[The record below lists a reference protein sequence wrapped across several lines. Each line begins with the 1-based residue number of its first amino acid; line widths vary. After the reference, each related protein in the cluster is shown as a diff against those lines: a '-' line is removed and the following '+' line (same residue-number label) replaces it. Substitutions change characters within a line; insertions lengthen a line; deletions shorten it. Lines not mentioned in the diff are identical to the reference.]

1 MRRKAISDAGKFDVM
16 TYALRRKGLD
26 AVLAGRPLEGE
37 GFFRTAL
44 EEELSDSER
53 VRFLVCLG
61 DALIDEGLCDEAE
74 QQLGHAL
81 ELGDAT
87 GSAQGSMADVLL
99 LKGNDPE
106 RALHMAEQSFA
117 LAEDR
122 GTREGHETLV
132 NLRGARMWT
141 RKAQALLLMH
151 RRDDAED
158 AVQNAVALA
167 VEAHACDR
175 DADEV
180 GVDLAELVSTVPMRR
195 LESLAIAATHWRIGT
210 ALAALD
216 HKDRAVEHF
225 RIAWNADRG
234 GKYRLLAEKALDRI
248 GTPAARSD
256 ASRLSR

>member
-1 MRRKAISDAGKFDVM
+1 V

-26 AVLAGRPLEGE
+26 AVLAGRPIEGE

-44 EEELSDSER
+44 EEDLTDTDR

-61 DALIDEGLCDEAE
+61 DALIDEGLYAEAE
-74 QQLGHAL
+74 QQLAHAL

-99 LKGNDPE
+99 LLASDPE
-106 RALHMAEQSFA
+106 RAQHMAEQSFA

-122 GTREGHETLV
+122 GTGEGHETLV
-132 NLRGARMWT
+132 NLRGARLWT
-141 RKAQALLLMH
+141 RKAQAQLQMNH
-151 RRDDAED
+151 RDAAEE
-158 AVQNAVALA
+158 AIQNAVALA

-175 DADEV
+175 EADEV
-180 GVDLAELVSTVPMRR
+180 GVDLAELVATVPVRR

-210 ALAALD
+210 VLASLG
-216 HKDRAVEHF
+216 HNERAAEHF

-248 GTPAARSD
+248 GAPEAR
-256 ASRLSR
+256 AEPSRDSR